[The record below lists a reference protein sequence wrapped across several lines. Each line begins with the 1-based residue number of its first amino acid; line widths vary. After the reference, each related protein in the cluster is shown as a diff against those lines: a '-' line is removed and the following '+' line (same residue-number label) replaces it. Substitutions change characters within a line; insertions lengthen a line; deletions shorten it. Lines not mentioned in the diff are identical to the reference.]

1 MKMYLFCTTRMRSM
15 WSKERKEGSQA
26 YLDDLEWEDNPY
38 PKGSTEYN
46 EWSGGYLFT
55 QEGWEN

>member
-1 MKMYLFCTTRMRSM
+1 M

-26 YLDDLEWEDNPY
+26 YLNDLDWDDNPY
-38 PKGSTEYN
+38 PEGSEEYK